1 MVSSLPEQDME
12 KPFPPRISRTFCL
25 SDPLPLSRLIETA
38 HIDKYEELKSLMS
51 WKFQSFKK
59 VKFLGV

>member
-1 MVSSLPEQDME
+1 MLSFRWVSHLQFVLNIASIYTHYKSEMLP
-12 KPFPPRISRTFCL
+12 
-25 SDPLPLSRLIETA
+25 IETA
-38 HIDKYEELKSLMS
+38 HIDKYKELKSLMS